1 MEERMLLIGAL
12 ITLGAA
18 IAFLVVGALTL
29 FGGASATQAQVLPGF
44 RPDQPSVA
52 ERILALLSVWGP
64 ILLIAVL
71 CLLAAIKM
79 FQVVVGAF

>member
-1 MEERMLLIGAL
+1 MLILGAL

-29 FGGASATQAQVLPGF
+29 FGGANATQRQILPGF
-44 RPDQPSVA
+44 LPDRPGPG
-52 ERILALLSVWGP
+52 ERLLTLLGVWGP
-64 ILLIAVL
+64 AALVALL

-79 FQVVVGAF
+79 LQIALAAF